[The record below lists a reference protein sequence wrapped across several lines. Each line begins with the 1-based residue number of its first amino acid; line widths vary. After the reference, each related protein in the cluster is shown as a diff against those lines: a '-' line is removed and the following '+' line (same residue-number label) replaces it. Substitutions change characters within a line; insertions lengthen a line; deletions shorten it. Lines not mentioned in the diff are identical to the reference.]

1 MGKPDAG
8 SGGQEVSQGAI
19 TDASLAC
26 LACFSK
32 YIPHARMIVAKNTTT
47 TPNQNGGLDQK
58 RSECRSLL
66 RIVLSLIMASCQE
79 QPEARQCCILAV
91 SHKPAS
97 RQCRMPAWV
106 KVV

>member
-47 TPNQNGGLDQK
+47 TPNQNGGLDPK
-58 RSECRSLL
+58 RSDGRALL
-66 RIVLSLIMASCQE
+66 RIVLSLLMASCQE
-79 QPEARQCCILAV
+79 QPAARQCCFWAV
-91 SHKPAS
+91 SHKPAA
-97 RQCRMPAWV
+97 RLCRMPAQA
-106 KVV
+106 KG